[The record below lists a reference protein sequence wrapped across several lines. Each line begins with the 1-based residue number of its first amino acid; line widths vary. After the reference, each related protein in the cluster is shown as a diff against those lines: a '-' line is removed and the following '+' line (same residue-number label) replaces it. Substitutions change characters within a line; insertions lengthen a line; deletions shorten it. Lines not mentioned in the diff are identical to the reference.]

1 MCTVL
6 LPLDVNPIAVNK
18 YVSYHNIASFP
29 WPHETVTLL
38 GTVVTWRAII
48 WYHILSLFALACH
61 SGIPAPPD
69 ESEEVHH
76 CSVNALMALP
86 GFYNQTP
93 VQSDIQI

>member
-6 LPLDVNPIAVNK
+6 LPLGVNPIAVNK
-18 YVSYHNIASFP
+18 YVSFHNIASFP

-38 GTVVTWRAII
+38 GTVVTWRAIV
-48 WYHILSLFALACH
+48 WYHIVSLFALACH
-61 SGIPAPPD
+61 SE

-76 CSVNALMALP
+76 CSVNTLMMLP